1 MNVRSRSGFTL
12 FELLTAIVLMGI
24 VLTFA
29 YPRISRFA
37 RSGSLRT
44 ARGSMITAVNV
55 ARSAAVASGRCGYL
69 RLSASAVTVFTQQCQ
84 GSGSEITV
92 VSNRNFQ
99 NDYGVTVT
107 IKQGTDSATAAATTG
122 VSSLDVGFDPRGIP
136 INNGVVTIYNITKG
150 GESKIVMVGKYGK
163 VK

>member
-12 FELLTAIVLMGI
+12 YELLIAIVMMGI

-37 RSGSLRT
+37 TSGSLRT

-55 ARSAAVASGRCGYL
+55 AKSAAVASGRCGYL
-69 RLSASAVTVFTQQCQ
+69 RLTASEVTVFTVNCQ
-84 GSGSEITV
+84 GSGTQVTI

-107 IKQGTDSATAAATTG
+107 MQKGSGSALSADS
-122 VSSLDVGFDPRGIP
+122 LGFDPRGVP
-136 INNGVVTIYNITKG
+136 LNNTQTTLFTITKG
-150 GESKIVMVGKYGK
+150 GESKTVTVGKYGR
-163 VK
+163 VQ

>member
-37 RSGSLRT
+37 TSGSLRT

-55 ARSAAVASGRCGYL
+55 AKSAAVASGRCGFL
-69 RLSASAVTVFTQQCQ
+69 KLTSSSVTVFTVNCQ
-84 GSGSEITV
+84 GSGTQKEI

-99 NDYGVTVT
+99 NDYGVTLT
-107 IKQGTDSATAAATTG
+107 MQRGSGTPVSADS
-122 VSSLDVGFDPRGIP
+122 LGFDPRGIP
-136 INNGVVTIYNITKG
+136 INNTQSVTFTISKG
-150 GESKIVMVGKYGK
+150 GESKTVVVGNYGR
-163 VK
+163 VQ

>member
-1 MNVRSRSGFTL
+1 MNVRDRSGFTL

-37 RSGSLRT
+37 TSGSLRT

-55 ARSAAVASGRCGYL
+55 ARSAAVASGRCGFL
-69 RLSASAVTVFTQQCQ
+69 RLTASEVTVFTVNCQ
-84 GSGSEITV
+84 GSGSQVTV

-107 IKQGTDSATAAATTG
+107 MQKGSNGALTADS
-122 VSSLDVGFDPRGIP
+122 LGFDPRGIP
-136 INNGVVTIYNITKG
+136 INNTQSVLFTITKG
-150 GESKIVMVGKYGK
+150 GENKTVTVGNYGR
-163 VK
+163 VQ

>member
-1 MNVRSRSGFTL
+1 MKLRDRPGFTL

-37 RSGSLRT
+37 TSGSLRT
-44 ARGSMITAVNV
+44 ARSSMITAVNV
-55 ARSAAVASGRCGYL
+55 TRSAAVASGRCGYL
-69 RLSASAVTVFTQQCQ
+69 RLTASEVTVFTVNCQ
-84 GSGSEITV
+84 GAGSQVTV

-107 IKQGTDSATAAATTG
+107 MKKGSNSALSADS
-122 VSSLDVGFDPRGIP
+122 LGFDPRGIP
-136 INNGVVTIYNITKG
+136 LNNTQSTLFTISKG
-150 GESKIVMVGKYGK
+150 GESKTVTVGNYGR
-163 VK
+163 VQ

>member
-1 MNVRSRSGFTL
+1 MKVRDRSGFTL

-37 RSGSLRT
+37 TSGSLRT
-44 ARGSMITAVNV
+44 ARSSMITAVNV
-55 ARSAAVASGRCGYL
+55 TRSAAVASGRCGYL
-69 RLSASAVTVFTQQCQ
+69 RLTASEVTVFTVNCQ
-84 GSGSEITV
+84 GAGSQVTV

-107 IKQGTDSATAAATTG
+107 MKKGSNSALSADS
-122 VSSLDVGFDPRGIP
+122 LGFDPRGIP
-136 INNGVVTIYNITKG
+136 LNNTQSTLFTISKG
-150 GESKIVMVGKYGK
+150 GESKTVTVGNYGR
-163 VK
+163 VQ